1 MEPPECTAGTGLEI
15 SWVRGSR
22 YWEKLSK
29 RVYINNHYFINT
41 QVFLFIEMFISFYLP
56 PNAFLFFILFI
67 LVSRG
72 HAPIF
77 WI

>member
-1 MEPPECTAGTGLEI
+1 MERVEGKSRMEPPECTAGKGLEI

-41 QVFLFIEMFISFYLP
+41 QVFLFIGMFISIFLP
-56 PNAFLFFILFI
+56 MHFCFLYFLF
-67 LVSRG
+67 
-72 HAPIF
+72 
-77 WI
+77 W